1 MMDFDEFKEKVK
13 DNIINYL
20 PMQYGKANVS
30 LLSVVKNNDVQ
41 LTGLMIRLVEN
52 NIAPFIYLDRY
63 YEQYQ
68 NGMELPDI
76 MKDIA
81 ELRVSSEQ
89 SVKLDISRITDFNQ
103 VKDNIICKLI
113 NGDMNEEYLADK
125 PYTQI
130 EDMAVIY
137 VIDLG
142 SGAEGHMSSPI
153 TYDLMKRY
161 GVDTQMLHE
170 IAIHNLAKSEI
181 VFKSM
186 KDALMEIMFP
196 DGVPEEDPL
205 AEILSAEDEIP
216 MYVLSNAEKLNGAA
230 SVLDKDTMETISEM
244 LGGDFVV
251 IPSSIHEVI
260 ILPMDDNV
268 DKDEL
273 EGIIRE
279 VNTGQVAPEERLS
292 YHAYQYDSGKHALM
306 RMDKKE
312 ELAIQQQ
319 QDNQQNNHM
328 HTRRSR

>member
-13 DNIINYL
+13 DNIKNYL
-20 PMQYGKANVS
+20 PMQYEKANVS
-30 LLSVVKNNDVQ
+30 LQSVVKNNDVQ
-41 LTGLMIRLVEN
+41 LTGLMIRLEEN
-52 NIAPFIYLDRY
+52 NIAPFIYLDHY

-260 ILPMDDNV
+260 IQPMDDNV

-319 QDNQQNNHM
+319 QDNHM

>member
-1 MMDFDEFKEKVK
+1 
-13 DNIINYL
+13 
-20 PMQYGKANVS
+20 
-30 LLSVVKNNDVQ
+30 
-41 LTGLMIRLVEN
+41 
-52 NIAPFIYLDRY
+52 
-63 YEQYQ
+63 
-68 NGMELPDI
+68 
-76 MKDIA
+76 
-81 ELRVSSEQ
+81 
-89 SVKLDISRITDFNQ
+89 
-103 VKDNIICKLI
+103 
-113 NGDMNEEYLADK
+113 
-125 PYTQI
+125 
-130 EDMAVIY
+130 
-137 VIDLG
+137 
-142 SGAEGHMSSPI
+142 
-153 TYDLMKRY
+153 
-161 GVDTQMLHE
+161 MLHE

>member
-1 MMDFDEFKEKVK
+1 MMDCDEFKEKVK
-13 DNIINYL
+13 DNIKNYL
-20 PMQYGKANVS
+20 PMQYEKANVS
-30 LLSVVKNNDVQ
+30 LQSVVKNNDVQ
-41 LTGLMIRLVEN
+41 LTGLMIRLEEN

>member
-1 MMDFDEFKEKVK
+1 MMDF
-13 DNIINYL
+13 
-20 PMQYGKANVS
+20 
-30 LLSVVKNNDVQ
+30 DVQ
-41 LTGLMIRLVEN
+41 LTGLMIRLEEN

-137 VIDLG
+137 VIDL
-142 SGAEGHMSSPI
+142 
-153 TYDLMKRY
+153 
-161 GVDTQMLHE
+161 DTQMLHE

>member
-13 DNIINYL
+13 DNIKNYL
-20 PMQYGKANVS
+20 PMQYEKANVS
-30 LLSVVKNNDVQ
+30 LQSVVKNNDVQ
-41 LTGLMIRLVEN
+41 LTGLMIRLEEN

-230 SVLDKDTMETISEM
+230 SVLDKDNMETISEM

>member
-1 MMDFDEFKEKVK
+1 MMDFDEFKEKIK
-13 DNIINYL
+13 DNIKNYL
-20 PMQYGKANVS
+20 PMQYEKANVS
-30 LLSVVKNNDVQ
+30 LQSVVKNNDVQ
-41 LTGLMIRLVEN
+41 LTGLMIRLEEN

-292 YHAYQYDSGKHALM
+292 YHAYQYDSSKHALM

>member
-13 DNIINYL
+13 DSIKNYL
-20 PMQYGKANVS
+20 PMQYEKANVS
-30 LLSVVKNNDVQ
+30 LQSVVKNNDVQ
-41 LTGLMIRLVEN
+41 LTGLMIRLEEN

-279 VNTGQVAPEERLS
+279 VNTSQVAPEERLS

>member
-13 DNIINYL
+13 DNIKNYL
-20 PMQYGKANVS
+20 PMQYEKANVS
-30 LLSVVKNNDVQ
+30 LQSVVKNNDVQ
-41 LTGLMIRLVEN
+41 LTGLMIRLEEN

-205 AEILSAEDEIP
+205 AEILSAEDEMP

-279 VNTGQVAPEERLS
+279 VNTSQVAPEERLS

>member
-13 DNIINYL
+13 DNIKNYL
-20 PMQYGKANVS
+20 PMQYEKANVS
-30 LLSVVKNNDVQ
+30 LQSVVKNNDVQ
-41 LTGLMIRLVEN
+41 LTGLMIRLEEN

-113 NGDMNEEYLADK
+113 NGDMNEEYLTDK

>member
-1 MMDFDEFKEKVK
+1 M
-13 DNIINYL
+13 
-20 PMQYGKANVS
+20 S
-30 LLSVVKNNDVQ
+30 LQSVVKNNDVQ
-41 LTGLMIRLVEN
+41 LTGLMIRLEEN

>member
-13 DNIINYL
+13 DNIKNYL
-20 PMQYGKANVS
+20 PMQYEKANVS
-30 LLSVVKNNDVQ
+30 LQSVVKNNDVQ
-41 LTGLMIRLVEN
+41 LTGLMIRLEEN

-186 KDALMEIMFP
+186 KDALMEIMLP

>member
-13 DNIINYL
+13 DNIKNYL
-20 PMQYGKANVS
+20 PMQYEKANVS
-30 LLSVVKNNDVQ
+30 LQSVVKNNDVQ
-41 LTGLMIRLVEN
+41 LTGLMIRLEEN

-68 NGMELPDI
+68 
-76 MKDIA
+76 
-81 ELRVSSEQ
+81 
-89 SVKLDISRITDFNQ
+89 
-103 VKDNIICKLI
+103 
-113 NGDMNEEYLADK
+113 
-125 PYTQI
+125 
-130 EDMAVIY
+130 
-137 VIDLG
+137 
-142 SGAEGHMSSPI
+142 
-153 TYDLMKRY
+153 
-161 GVDTQMLHE
+161 
-170 IAIHNLAKSEI
+170 
-181 VFKSM
+181 
-186 KDALMEIMFP
+186 
-196 DGVPEEDPL
+196 
-205 AEILSAEDEIP
+205 
-216 MYVLSNAEKLNGAA
+216 NGAA

>member
-1 MMDFDEFKEKVK
+1 MMDFDEFKEKIK
-13 DNIINYL
+13 DNIKNYL
-20 PMQYGKANVS
+20 PMQYEKANVS
-30 LLSVVKNNDVQ
+30 LQSVVKNNDVQ
-41 LTGLMIRLVEN
+41 LTGLMIRLEEN

-170 IAIHNLAKSEI
+170 IAIHNLVKSEI

>member
-1 MMDFDEFKEKVK
+1 MDFDEFKEKVK
-13 DNIINYL
+13 DNIKNYL
-20 PMQYGKANVS
+20 PMQYEKANVS
-30 LLSVVKNNDVQ
+30 LQSVVKNNDVQ
-41 LTGLMIRLVEN
+41 LTGLMIRLEEN

-89 SVKLDISRITDFNQ
+89 SVKLDISRITDFN
-103 VKDNIICKLI
+103 KDNIICKLI

>member
-1 MMDFDEFKEKVK
+1 MMDFDE
-13 DNIINYL
+13 L
-20 PMQYGKANVS
+20 NVS
-30 LLSVVKNNDVQ
+30 LQSVVKNNDVQ
-41 LTGLMIRLVEN
+41 LTGLMIRLEEN

-142 SGAEGHMSSPI
+142 SGTEGHMSSPI

>member
-13 DNIINYL
+13 DNIKNYL
-20 PMQYGKANVS
+20 PMQYEKANVS
-30 LLSVVKNNDVQ
+30 LQSVVKNNDVQ
-41 LTGLMIRLVEN
+41 LTGLMIRLEEN

-312 ELAIQQQ
+312 ERAIQQQ

>member
-13 DNIINYL
+13 DNIKSYL
-20 PMQYGKANVS
+20 PMQYEKANVS
-30 LLSVVKNNDVQ
+30 LQSVVKNNDVQ
-41 LTGLMIRLVEN
+41 LTGLMIRLEEN
-52 NIAPFIYLDRY
+52 NIAPFIYLDHY

-68 NGMELPDI
+68 NGI
-76 MKDIA
+76 
-81 ELRVSSEQ
+81 
-89 SVKLDISRITDFNQ
+89 
-103 VKDNIICKLI
+103 
-113 NGDMNEEYLADK
+113 
-125 PYTQI
+125 
-130 EDMAVIY
+130 
-137 VIDLG
+137 
-142 SGAEGHMSSPI
+142 
-153 TYDLMKRY
+153 
-161 GVDTQMLHE
+161 
-170 IAIHNLAKSEI
+170 
-181 VFKSM
+181 
-186 KDALMEIMFP
+186 
-196 DGVPEEDPL
+196 
-205 AEILSAEDEIP
+205 SAEDEIP

>member
-13 DNIINYL
+13 DNIKNYL
-20 PMQYGKANVS
+20 PMQYEKANVS
-30 LLSVVKNNDVQ
+30 LQSVVKNNDVQ
-41 LTGLMIRLVEN
+41 LTGLMIRLEEN

-81 ELRVSSEQ
+81 KLRVSSEQ

>member
-13 DNIINYL
+13 DNIKNYL
-20 PMQYGKANVS
+20 PMQYEKANVS
-30 LLSVVKNNDVQ
+30 LQSVVKNNDVQ
-41 LTGLMIRLVEN
+41 LTGLMIRLEEN

>member
-1 MMDFDEFKEKVK
+1 M
-13 DNIINYL
+13 
-20 PMQYGKANVS
+20 
-30 LLSVVKNNDVQ
+30 
-41 LTGLMIRLVEN
+41 
-52 NIAPFIYLDRY
+52 
-63 YEQYQ
+63 
-68 NGMELPDI
+68 
-76 MKDIA
+76 
-81 ELRVSSEQ
+81 
-89 SVKLDISRITDFNQ
+89 
-103 VKDNIICKLI
+103 
-113 NGDMNEEYLADK
+113 ADK

-251 IPSSIHEVI
+251 I
-260 ILPMDDNV
+260 
-268 DKDEL
+268 
-273 EGIIRE
+273 IRE

>member
-13 DNIINYL
+13 DNIKNYL
-20 PMQYGKANVS
+20 PMQYEKANVS
-30 LLSVVKNNDVQ
+30 LQSVVKNNDVQ
-41 LTGLMIRLVEN
+41 LTGLMIRLEEN

-196 DGVPEEDPL
+196 DGVPEEDLL

>member
-13 DNIINYL
+13 DNIKNYL
-20 PMQYGKANVS
+20 PMQYEKANVS
-30 LLSVVKNNDVQ
+30 LQSVVKNNDVQ
-41 LTGLMIRLVEN
+41 LTGLMIRLEEN

-292 YHAYQYDSGKHALM
+292 YHAYQYDSGKHSLM

-312 ELAIQQQ
+312 ELAIQHQL
-319 QDNQQNNHM
+319 DNQQNNHM

>member
-13 DNIINYL
+13 DNIKNYL
-20 PMQYGKANVS
+20 PMQYEKANVS
-30 LLSVVKNNDVQ
+30 LQSVVKNNDVQ
-41 LTGLMIRLVEN
+41 LTGLMIRLEEN
-52 NIAPFIYLDRY
+52 NIAPFIYLDHY

>member
-13 DNIINYL
+13 DNIKNYL
-20 PMQYGKANVS
+20 PMQYEKANVS
-30 LLSVVKNNDVQ
+30 LQSVVKNNDVQ
-41 LTGLMIRLVEN
+41 LTGLMIRQEEN
-52 NIAPFIYLDRY
+52 NIAPFIYLDHY

>member
-1 MMDFDEFKEKVK
+1 MMDLDEFKEKVK
-13 DNIINYL
+13 DNIKSYL
-20 PMQYGKANVS
+20 PMQYEKANVS
-30 LLSVVKNNDVQ
+30 LQSVVKNNDVQ
-41 LTGLMIRLVEN
+41 LTGLMIRLEEN
-52 NIAPFIYLDRY
+52 NIAPFIYLDHY

-205 AEILSAEDEIP
+205 AEILSSEDEIP

>member
-13 DNIINYL
+13 DNIKNYL
-20 PMQYGKANVS
+20 PMQYEKANVS
-30 LLSVVKNNDVQ
+30 LQSVVKNNDVQ
-41 LTGLMIRLVEN
+41 LTGLMIRLEEN

-186 KDALMEIMFP
+186 KDALIEIMFP
-196 DGVPEEDPL
+196 NGVPEDDPL
-205 AEILSAEDEIP
+205 AEILSEEDEIP
-216 MYVLSNAEKLNGAA
+216 MYVLSNAEKLNGAT

-260 ILPMDDNV
+260 ILPMDDNI

>member
-13 DNIINYL
+13 DNIKNYL
-20 PMQYGKANVS
+20 PMQYEKANVS
-30 LLSVVKNNDVQ
+30 LQSVVKNNDVQ
-41 LTGLMIRLVEN
+41 LTGLMIRLEEN

-81 ELRVSSEQ
+81 EIRVSSEQ

>member
-1 MMDFDEFKEKVK
+1 MMDFDEFKKKVK
-13 DNIINYL
+13 DNIKNYL
-20 PMQYGKANVS
+20 PMQYEKANVS
-30 LLSVVKNNDVQ
+30 LQSVVKNNDVQ
-41 LTGLMIRLVEN
+41 LTGLMIRLEEN

>member
-13 DNIINYL
+13 DNIKNYL
-20 PMQYGKANVS
+20 PMQYEKANVS
-30 LLSVVKNNDVQ
+30 LQSVVKNNDVQ
-41 LTGLMIRLVEN
+41 LTGLMIRQEEN

>member
-13 DNIINYL
+13 DNIKNYL
-20 PMQYGKANVS
+20 PMQYEKANVS
-30 LLSVVKNNDVQ
+30 LQSVVKNNDVQ
-41 LTGLMIRLVEN
+41 LTGLMIRLEEN

-328 HTRRSR
+328 HTRRSS

>member
-1 MMDFDEFKEKVK
+1 MMDLDEFKEKVK
-13 DNIINYL
+13 DNIKSYL
-20 PMQYGKANVS
+20 PMQYEKANVS
-30 LLSVVKNNDVQ
+30 LQSVVKNNDVQ
-41 LTGLMIRLVEN
+41 LTGLMIRLEEN
-52 NIAPFIYLDRY
+52 NIAPFIYLDHY

-81 ELRVSSEQ
+81 ELRV
-89 SVKLDISRITDFNQ
+89 
-103 VKDNIICKLI
+103 
-113 NGDMNEEYLADK
+113 
-125 PYTQI
+125 
-130 EDMAVIY
+130 
-137 VIDLG
+137 
-142 SGAEGHMSSPI
+142 
-153 TYDLMKRY
+153 Y

>member
-13 DNIINYL
+13 DNIKNYL
-20 PMQYGKANVS
+20 PMQYEKANVS
-30 LLSVVKNNDVQ
+30 LQSVVKNNDVQ
-41 LTGLMIRLVEN
+41 LTGLMIRLEEN

-125 PYTQI
+125 PYTRI

-312 ELAIQQQ
+312 ELAIQKQ

>member
-13 DNIINYL
+13 DNIKNYL

-30 LLSVVKNNDVQ
+30 LQSVVKNNDVQ
-41 LTGLMIRLVEN
+41 LTGLMIRLEEN

>member
-13 DNIINYL
+13 DNIKSYL
-20 PMQYGKANVS
+20 PMQYEKSNVS
-30 LLSVVKNNDVQ
+30 LQSVVKNNDVQ
-41 LTGLMIRLVEN
+41 LTGLVIRLEEN

-76 MKDIA
+76 IKDIA

-196 DGVPEEDPL
+196 DGVPEEDPM

>member
-1 MMDFDEFKEKVK
+1 MMDFDEFKEKIK
-13 DNIINYL
+13 DNIKNYL
-20 PMQYGKANVS
+20 PMQYEKANVS
-30 LLSVVKNNDVQ
+30 LQSVVKNNDVQ
-41 LTGLMIRLVEN
+41 LTGLMIRLEEN

>member
-13 DNIINYL
+13 DNIKNYL
-20 PMQYGKANVS
+20 PMQYEKANVS
-30 LLSVVKNNDVQ
+30 LQSVVKNNDVQ
-41 LTGLMIRLVEN
+41 LTGLMIRLEEN

-196 DGVPEEDPL
+196 DRVPEEDPL